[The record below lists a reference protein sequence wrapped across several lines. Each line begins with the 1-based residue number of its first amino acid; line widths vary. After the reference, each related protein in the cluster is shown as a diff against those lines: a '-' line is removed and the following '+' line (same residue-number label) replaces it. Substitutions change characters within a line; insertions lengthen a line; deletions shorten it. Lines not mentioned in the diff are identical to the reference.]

1 MQRNRKVGASV
12 VSCRR
17 GGNTADIFHNSIM
30 LRIILSIPKDLKD
43 IPVSYKKQIQESIKR
58 A

>member
-1 MQRNRKVGASV
+1 MGASV

>member
-1 MQRNRKVGASV
+1 MEEVDIYLSDNRAAAQNPVTGV
-12 VSCRR
+12 
-17 GGNTADIFHNSIM
+17 
-30 LRIILSIPKDLKD
+30 LLKD